1 MNRSNS
7 LVNVF
12 SLIVLFCFVSNTL
25 IGQIVTGKVTDET
38 TQEELIGVTVMV
50 KGTNTGTITDI
61 NGMYRINASR
71 DNTLIFSF
79 IGKESKEVKVTLGT
93 LNITMRD
100 QTVTIDEV
108 VVVGYG
114 AQKKES
120 VVGAIS
126 NVKGDD
132 LARITG
138 VTNVSNALSGMVPG
152 LTTLN
157 YAGKPG
163 QDEAQLLIR
172 AKSTWNGMEPLI
184 LVDGIERDMNNLDAN
199 EIESISV
206 LKDASATA
214 VFGVRGGNGVILVT
228 TKRGKESKPT
238 LRFTANSGIKTVSKT
253 PEYINSYEA
262 RWLRNQAIENQ
273 VPIDA
278 ATWGYITPVS
288 ELKHYRDQDMP
299 YQYPD
304 IDWRKEML
312 KEFVWTQRANLE
324 IRGGTKFMKYFT
336 SMSYLYDGDILDG
349 QDLGQGYVPRNDYS
363 RINFRSNFDFSP
375 TETTT
380 FSVDI
385 DGASGTENSMGAPA
399 YLVWL
404 GVYGKGP
411 DDYPIRYEDGTF
423 ANNLAGYNME
433 NPVELLNYSG
443 MSTQTRTDINAT
455 FTLNQ
460 NLDFITK
467 GLSVNAKVNFH
478 NFYFSEGPNV
488 AESRMATKYIDW
500 RSGTEVWNY
509 PTTYLNSK
517 HGFNFIPQKPVVS
530 VESAM
535 NTVYQ
540 NLMYQASANYA
551 RKFTGGHNVTGLF
564 LFKRRETST
573 GANFP
578 SYREEWAGRLTY
590 DYNNTY
596 LFETNGAYNGSE
608 KFGTGRKFGFFPS
621 MALGWIISNE
631 SFMKSTS
638 SYIDFL
644 KMRYSW
650 GKVGSDNNIPKWLY
664 VSQWKIVNNSAKLGY
679 PNATVPPY
687 TSYNVSNIGNPDARW
702 ETATKNDFAIEGSL
716 FSNLLSFNFDY
727 FWGKREDIFMS
738 AEQRS
743 IPPWFGADPVAAN
756 IGQTEEHGWELELK
770 LRGKTSFNLNYFA
783 SAAFSY
789 AKDLVVYQEDPYLLP
804 DYQKK
809 EGYQIGQTR
818 SYLNEGVIKSWDE
831 MYTGVMWLNNPQ
843 AMPGNFRQID
853 YNGDGYIDANDIVP
867 YGYPDHPQY
876 TFNFTAGGDY
886 KGFSLIVQ
894 LYGTRNSTLEQW
906 IYEYS
911 APHYASVVDRTIY
924 NDIWLPGSTTNGS
937 YRHPSFMY
945 SANNIGEYNY
955 KDGTMWRLKNI
966 ELAYQFQHKMLNEIG
981 IKSLRFFLSGNNLW
995 LFSYLNEDRE
1005 TGNIRNVHDHA
1016 IRYPMTKSYNAGF
1029 NIQF

>member
-1 MNRSNS
+1 MSKIKLSFRIIIQIFFFF
-7 LVNVF
+7 VF
-12 SLIVLFCFVSNTL
+12 STALEA
-25 IGQIVTGKVTDET
+25 QIVTGKVTDADTGES
-38 TQEELIGVTVMV
+38 LIGVTVMV

-61 NGMYRINASR
+61 NGIYRINASR
-71 DNTLIFSF
+71 DNTLTFSF
-79 IGKESKEVKVTLGT
+79 IGKENIELKVTSQT
-93 LNITMRD
+93 LNVTMRD
-100 QTVTIDEV
+100 QTVTIGEV

-114 AQKKES
+114 SQKKES

-163 QDEAQLLIR
+163 QDDAQLLIR

-238 LRFTANSGIKTVSKT
+238 LRVTANSGFKMVSKT
-253 PEYINSYEA
+253 PEYVNSYEA

-273 VPIDA
+273 IPIDA
-278 ATWGYITPVS
+278 ATWGYITPIS
-288 ELKHYRDQDMP
+288 ELKHFRDQDLP
-299 YQYPD
+299 YQFPD
-304 IDWRKEML
+304 IDWRREML
-312 KEFVWTQRANLE
+312 KEQVWNQRANLE
-324 IRGGTKFMKYFT
+324 VRGGTRFLKYFT
-336 SMSYLYDGDILDG
+336 SLSYLYDGDILNG
-349 QDLGQGYVPRNDYS
+349 QDFGQGIVPKNDYS

-375 TETTT
+375 TATTT

-385 DGASGTENSMGAPA
+385 DGASGIENSMGAPA

-443 MSTQTRTDINAT
+443 MTTQTRTDINAT
-455 FTLNQ
+455 FSFNQ
-460 NLDFITK
+460 KLDFITK
-467 GLSVNAKVNFH
+467 GLSLNARVNFH
-478 NFYFSEGPNV
+478 NYYLSEGPNV

-517 HGFNFIPQKPVVS
+517 HGFDFISQKPVIS

-535 NTVYQ
+535 NSVYQ
-540 NLMYQASANYA
+540 NLMYQAAFNYE
-551 RKFTGGHNVTGLF
+551 RKFKGEHNFTGLL
-564 LFKRRETST
+564 LFKRRESST
-573 GANFP
+573 GSNFP
-578 SYREEWAGRLTY
+578 SYREEWAGRVTY
-590 DYNNTY
+590 DFRNTY

-608 KFGTGRKFGFFPS
+608 KFGSGKKFGFFPS
-621 MALGWIISNE
+621 MAVGWIISNE
-631 SFMKSTS
+631 QFMKSTEEV
-638 SYIDFL
+638 IDFL

-664 VSQWKIVNNSAKLGY
+664 ITQWKIINNPGRFGF
-679 PNATVPPY
+679 PNTVVPPY
-687 TSYNVSNIGNPDARW
+687 SSFNVSNIGNPDAGW
-702 ETATKNDFAIEGSL
+702 ETATKNDIALEGSF

-727 FWGKREDIFMS
+727 FWGRRDDIFMS
-738 AEQRS
+738 ASHRN

-756 IGQTEEHGWELELK
+756 IGKTKEHGWEFELK
-770 LRGKTSFNLNYFA
+770 LRGKTNFKMNYFA
-783 SAAFSY
+783 SVALSY
-789 AKDLVVYQEDPYLLP
+789 AKDEVIYQEDPYLLP
-804 DYQKK
+804 AYQKK
-809 EGYQIGQTR
+809 EGYQIGQTL
-818 SYLNEGVIKSWDE
+818 SYLNEGVIQSWDE

-853 YNGDGYIDANDIVP
+853 YNGDGYIDANDLVP
-867 YGYPDHPQY
+867 YGYPDRPQY
-876 TFNFTAGGDY
+876 TMNFSSGIDYNGLSFN
-886 KGFSLIVQ
+886 VQ
-894 LYGTRNSTLEQW
+894 IYGTRNSTLEEA
-906 IYEYS
+906 IYEYT
-911 APHYASVVDRTIY
+911 APHYASVVERGLY
-924 NDIWLPGSTTNGS
+924 NDIWLPGSSQNGS
-937 YRHPSFMY
+937 YRHPAFMY
-945 SANNIGEYNY
+945 SANNIGNY
-955 KDGTMWRLKNI
+955 KFKDGTMWRLKNV
-966 ELAYQFQHKMLNEIG
+966 ELAYQFQNKHLEEVG
-981 IKSLRFFLSGNNLW
+981 IKSLRIFLTGNNLW
-995 LFSYLNEDRE
+995 LFSHLNEDRE
-1005 TGNIRNVHDHA
+1005 TGTLRNVHDHA